1 MIKLINF
8 KDALDDPSNTLS
20 IFAKLNIHLFET
32 PAFPLDWSL
41 ATLSVIGDIDEVHHL
56 GGECHP
62 FIMKVYSNA
71 NCRSQTLT

>member
-1 MIKLINF
+1 MLWMILLTRCRYLQNQISTFLK
-8 KDALDDPSNTLS
+8 
-20 IFAKLNIHLFET
+20 H

-62 FIMKVYSNA
+62 FIMKVYSNV
-71 NCRSQTLT
+71 NSRSQTLT